1 MEPVYEVIRILI
13 DIIDPDIFSAL
24 ALGLMGVIAIAADR
38 LWEERR

>member
-1 MEPVYEVIRILI
+1 MEPVYDVIRILI
-13 DIIDPDIFSAL
+13 DIIDPDTFSAL